1 VLVAV
6 NVVAVVAVPLFA
18 SRLPVHVK
26 TRASPAVAA
35 LFEIVIVMEV
45 VVVDEATSVR
55 SALAIALPALV
66 PAHTGACPVT
76 QIALLAVNVIV
87 PPAAMTVVGVALS
100 SMLAGVT
107 LTVVSTTS
115 PSIAVIAVTEL
126 YVAAPLVVASVLETP
141 VAEITDTA
149 VG

>member
-1 VLVAV
+1 
-6 NVVAVVAVPLFA
+6 
-18 SRLPVHVK
+18 
-26 TRASPAVAA
+26 
-35 LFEIVIVMEV
+35 
-45 VVVDEATSVR
+45 
-55 SALAIALPALV
+55 
-66 PAHTGACPVT
+66 
-76 QIALLAVNVIV
+76 
-87 PPAAMTVVGVALS
+87 
-100 SMLAGVT
+100 MLAGVT